1 MTHNR
6 HIVLEIRELH
16 AQPVA
21 LWITIQSVDDSRQA
35 LDHAI
40 NFTRRRGVQDARV
53 HPFILMATEITLCGI
68 QSITVSDRIRRPILR
83 LRDPFMIKSTLT
95 PRASLKSC

>member
-6 HIVLEIRELH
+6 HIVLEIRELY
-16 AQPVA
+16 AWPVA
-21 LWITIQSVDDSRQA
+21 AMDR
-35 LDHAI
+35 
-40 NFTRRRGVQDARV
+40 
-53 HPFILMATEITLCGI
+53 ILEDVIEIVAEITLCGI
-68 QSITVSDRIRRPILR
+68 QSITASDRIRRPILR